1 MKKNMIFQGALS
13 VMTALLL
20 CTSCSSDDLTTDRVA
35 PVAPVGK
42 VIHYTATVG
51 EGDETRATLNES
63 KKYVF
68 QAGDKLV
75 ITGTDISGELTLAT
89 GAGTASATFSG
100 DLTYEGSG
108 TPADDLTLNAVLES
122 TSKPND
128 MTLTYASAEYPS
140 TAIASASTDI
150 AARQAAV
157 EKYSYFTATSTY
169 ADRSFTVSQQTS
181 FLDFTVTFEDG
192 TTSET
197 EFTIDIKNGGETVRT
212 GSVTTATESDK
223 VVAHFVA
230 AMPKGTV
237 MSSATVQLGSKAA
250 ISFGGSTTL
259 AANKI
264 YNISKTVAASGS
276 GGSAPA
282 GALSGK
288 FSVSDT
294 KKVYFSKGNLQAT
307 YDGTSWTWKFAE
319 HQYDYIGDAEGN
331 TKVSDSSPYVSGYSG
346 TSTTVDLFGWVG
358 ASSSWDDV
366 NKYGISSSLVANN
379 TDGYGNV
386 ANESLKSDWGNLTI
400 SNADGHTWSTL
411 TSGEWKYIFS
421 SRSSGATVNGTENAR
436 WTHATIN
443 TDGTAVNGVIL
454 FPDGCKIFNVSATSW
469 GTINSAS
476 TWDSATKCTTAQW
489 THLEELGC
497 VFLPAAGFRE
507 GSDVYI
513 AGTDGFYW
521 SSSPYVSSV
530 NEAYTVGFNSNDLNP
545 AYDSLRFLGYSVRL
559 VRLVE

>member
-1 MKKNMIFQGALS
+1 MIFQGALS

-51 EGDETRATLNES
+51 EGDETRATLDGE

-68 QAGDKLV
+68 QTGDKLV
-75 ITGTDISGELTLAT
+75 ITGTDISGDLTLAE

-100 DLTYEGSG
+100 DLTYSGSD

-122 TSKPND
+122 TSSA
-128 MTLTYASAEYPS
+128 MTTLTHASAEYPS

-150 AARQAAV
+150 AARKAAV

-169 ADRSFTVSQQTS
+169 AARSFTVSQQTS

-192 TTSET
+192 TASGT

-237 MSSATVQLGSKAA
+237 MSSATVQLGTKDA
-250 ISFGGSTTL
+250 ISFGGSKEL

-276 GGSAPA
+276 GGSVPE

-288 FSVSDT
+288 FSVASGT
-294 KKVYFSKGNLQAT
+294 QVYFSKGNLR
-307 YDGTSWTWKFAE
+307 YDGSTWSFFDN
-319 HQYDYIGDAEGN
+319 QYDYYESHDG
-331 TKVSDSSPYVSGYSG
+331 TKWDKFGWSTYATTYGMSEATSSDSYSG
-346 TSTTVDLFGWVG
+346 DFKDWGATIGTGWRTLSQDEWDYLFNTRTSA
-358 ASSSWDDV
+358 AS
-366 NKYGISSSLVANN
+366 KYGYATVADKHGIIILPDEF
-379 TDGYGNV
+379 TDPNKNG
-386 ANESLKSDWGNLTI
+386 
-400 SNADGHTWSTL
+400 
-411 TSGEWKYIFS
+411 
-421 SRSSGATVNGTENAR
+421 SSGAFKGSSTTGWEANIYTAEN
-436 WTHATIN
+436 WTAME
-443 TDGTAVNGVIL
+443 
-454 FPDGCKIFNVSATSW
+454 SA
-469 GTINSAS
+469 GA
-476 TWDSATKCTTAQW
+476 
-489 THLEELGC
+489 
-497 VFLPAAGFRE
+497 VFLPAAGLRD
-507 GSDVYI
+507 GTSVYD
-513 AGTDGFYW
+513 AGTYGYYW
-521 SSSPYVSSV
+521 SSTAGGEDYAYYVD
-530 NEAYTVGFNSNDLNP
+530 FNSD
-545 AYDSLRFLGYSVRL
+545 YLGADGNGRYGGQSVRL
-559 VRLVE
+559 VRQVE